1 MDKQEGKHGC
11 VLIVE
16 DDQDV
21 ARAARVALATH
32 VQESRTITSLAALD
46 EQLASRI
53 FDAVLLDMNFVAGA
67 RSGAEGLTAL
77 ARIRSVDPHLSVV
90 LMTAY
95 GGVSLAVE
103 ALKQGATDFVLKP
116 WRNDKLIEVVTEAI
130 ALTHSR
136 RAADTLDL
144 EVIERAAIE
153 RALTRHSGNISLAAA
168 TLGLSRAALYRR
180 KSKHGL

>member
-1 MDKQEGKHGC
+1 MEKLGS
-11 VLIVE
+11 VLIIE

-21 ARAARVALATH
+21 ARAARVALGAH
-32 VQESRTITSLAALD
+32 VQELRTIVSPTDLD
-46 EQLASRI
+46 EQIATCR
-53 FDAVLLDMNFVAGA
+53 FDAVLLDMNFEA
-67 RSGAEGLTAL
+67 RVRTGGEGLSAL
-77 ARIRSVDPHLSVV
+77 ARIRSTDPHLSVV

-103 ALKQGATDFVLKP
+103 ALKHGATDFILKP
-116 WRNDKLIEVVTEAI
+116 WRNEKLVEAVTAAI
-130 ALTHSR
+130 SLTQSR

-153 RALTRHSGNISLAAA
+153 RALTLHSGNISLAAA
-168 TLGLSRAALYRR
+168 SLGLSRAALYRR

>member
-1 MDKQEGKHGC
+1 MEKQGR

-21 ARAARVALATH
+21 ARAARVALTAH
-32 VQESRTITSLAALD
+32 VEEVRAIASVTALD
-46 EQLASRI
+46 EQLASGT
-53 FDAVLLDMNFVAGA
+53 FDAVLLDMNFAVGA
-67 RSGAEGLTAL
+67 RSGGEGLAAL
-77 ARIRSVDPHLSVV
+77 PRIRSVDPHLSVV

-95 GGVSLAVE
+95 GGVALAVE

-116 WRNDKLIEVVTEAI
+116 WRNDKLIEVVTAAM
-130 ALTHSR
+130 ALTQSR

-180 KSKHGL
+180 ISKHGL

>member
-1 MDKQEGKHGC
+1 MDKQGS

-21 ARAARVALATH
+21 TRAARVALGPY
-32 VQESRTITSLAALD
+32 VQELQTLASVATLD
-46 EQLASRI
+46 QQLANTR
-53 FDAVLLDMNFVAGA
+53 FDAVLLDMNFAAGA
-67 RSGAEGLTAL
+67 RTGDEGMSAL
-77 ARIRSVDPHLSVV
+77 ARIRTVDQHLSVV

-95 GGVSLAVE
+95 GGVQLAVA

-116 WRNDKLIEVVTEAI
+116 WRNDKLIEVVLA
-130 ALTHSR
+130 AMSLTRSK

-153 RALTRHSGNISLAAA
+153 RALNLHEGNISSAAA
-168 TLGLSRAALYRR
+168 SLGLSRAALYRR
-180 KSKHGL
+180 ISKHGL

>member
-1 MDKQEGKHGC
+1 MEKQGL

-21 ARAARVALATH
+21 ARAARVALAAH
-32 VQESRTITSLAALD
+32 VQESRTIASIAALD
-46 EQLASRI
+46 EQLASCT
-53 FDAVLLDMNFVAGA
+53 FDAVLLDMNFAVGA
-67 RSGAEGLTAL
+67 RSGAEGLNAL
-77 ARIRSVDPHLSVV
+77 ARIRAADPHVSVV

-95 GGVSLAVE
+95 GGVALAVE

-116 WRNDKLIEVVTEAI
+116 WRNDKLIEVVTAAI
-130 ALTHSR
+130 ALTCTK

-144 EVIERAAIE
+144 DTIERAAIE